1 MHRSLVWHYF
11 WVSVGT
17 FLEEISKRAGE
28 FIEKIFS
35 NMGINFLFLLELRCS
50 SPIPGYPGAPGSLA
64 SGFGPNNTTSFPRL
78 TGCGDSQPTQSHE
91 PILHN
96 KPLFSFL
103 LLLSLLYPIGSISL
117 QSSGHS
123 NPLLPTPVTL
133 GWRWHCYMDVPCVSW
148 QLDLPLLHLGWTA
161 SSGFCWAAHGWGADA
176 QASLK
181 TETPGDSKTFTS
193 HSSGI
198 QGRNR
203 GQWTHHDPGHRWP
216 GNSN

>member
-1 MHRSLVWHYF
+1 M
-11 WVSVGT
+11 SVGT

-91 PILHN
+91 PILRN

-103 LLLSLLYPIGSISL
+103 LLLSLFSILLVLFLYRAPATLTLFFQLLSLLAEGDTATWMFPVCPGSLTCLFCTWGGQPHLASAGL
-117 QSSGHS
+117 HMDEGQ
-123 NPLLPTPVTL
+123 TL
-133 GWRWHCYMDVPCVSW
+133 RHP
-148 QLDLPLLHLGWTA
+148 
-161 SSGFCWAAHGWGADA
+161 
-176 QASLK
+176 
-181 TETPGDSKTFTS
+181 
-193 HSSGI
+193 
-198 QGRNR
+198 
-203 GQWTHHDPGHRWP
+203 
-216 GNSN
+216 